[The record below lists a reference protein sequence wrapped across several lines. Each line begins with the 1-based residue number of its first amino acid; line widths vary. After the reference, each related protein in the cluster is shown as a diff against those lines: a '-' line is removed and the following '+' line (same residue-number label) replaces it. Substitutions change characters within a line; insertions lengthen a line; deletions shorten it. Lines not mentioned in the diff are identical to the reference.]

1 MRGGLFI
8 LMIIAVVVVW
18 NHPVR
23 PSRQPVAQPEPPPQL
38 KPLIV
43 PIPVARPHPAAAQQQ
58 SPVATP
64 KPATM
69 DVSAPTPAQVLA
81 HSLRAPIYP
90 RSAEGWLE
98 VQIELARRGFSSGSI
113 DGVKGRPSEDAIRAF
128 QANEGL
134 SVTGQFDASTRSA
147 LTLSAPPFAKYILA
161 A

>member
-8 LMIIAVVVVW
+8 LRIIAGGVVW

-43 PIPVARPHPAAAQQQ
+43 PIPEARPHPAAAQQQ

-69 DVSAPTPAQVLA
+69 DVSGPTPAEVLA
-81 HSLRAPIYP
+81 NSLRAASYP

-98 VQIELARRGFSSGSI
+98 VQIGLARRGFSSGSI
-113 DGVKGRPSEDAIRAF
+113 HGVKGRQSEDAIRGF
-128 QANEGL
+128 PANEG
-134 SVTGQFDASTRSA
+134 
-147 LTLSAPPFAKYILA
+147 
-161 A
+161 